1 MKPKYWDRAKKELSL
16 KDPILDKIIK
26 KNFSGMLTKS
36 PDPFLT
42 LVHSIIGQQ
51 LSIKAANSI
60 EKKLK
65 DLCDLNPKLILKKS
79 DESLKEC
86 GLSKMKTQYIKG
98 ISSMFISGEL
108 DFKNINQLNDKE
120 IINEL
125 TKIKGVGLWTAH
137 MYLIFHLNRP
147 NVLPVG
153 DVGLINSIKLSYNKN
168 SKKEFNFDE
177 FKKMWSP
184 WCTVASWY
192 LWRNI
197 DNTDV
202 SY

>member
-1 MKPKYWDRAKKELSL
+1 MMPEYWNKATRELAL
-16 KDPILDKIIK
+16 KDPVLERIIN
-26 KNFSGMLTKS
+26 KNLSGMLTKS
-36 PDPFLT
+36 RDPFLT
-42 LVHSIIGQQ
+42 ILHSIIGQQ

-65 DLCDLNPKLILKKS
+65 DLCELEPRSILKVT
-79 DESLKEC
+79 DISLREC
-86 GLSKMKTQYIKG
+86 GLSNMKVQYFKD
-98 ISSMFISGEL
+98 ISLKVINGEL
-108 DFKNINQLNDKE
+108 NFNKINKLNDKE
-120 IINEL
+120 IIDRL
-125 TKIKGVGLWTAH
+125 TNIKGVGLWTAQ

-147 NVLPVG
+147 NILPVG
-153 DVGLINSIKLSYNKN
+153 DAGLINSIKLSYNVKN
-168 SKKEFNFDE
+168 VNFTKLKKI
-177 FKKMWSP
+177 WSP

>member
-1 MKPKYWDRAKKELSL
+1 MKPAYWDRATKELSL
-16 KDPILDKIIK
+16 RDPILAKIIN
-26 KNFSGMLTKS
+26 KNFTGMLTKS

-42 LVHSIIGQQ
+42 LLHSIIGQQ

-60 EKKLK
+60 ENKLK
-65 DLCDLNPKLILKKS
+65 DLCNLSPNSILKKS
-79 DESLKEC
+79 NMNLREC
-86 GLSKMKTQYIKG
+86 GLSNMKIQYIKE
-98 ISSMFISGEL
+98 ISYMFVNGEL
-108 DFKNINQLNDKE
+108 NFNSINQLNDEE
-120 IINEL
+120 IIDKL
-125 TKIKGVGLWTAH
+125 TKIKGIGLWTAH

-147 NVLPVG
+147 DVLPVG
-153 DVGLINSIKLSYNKN
+153 DAGIIRSIKFSYNKN
-168 SKKEFNFDE
+168 SKKDFNFNE

>member
-1 MKPKYWDRAKKELSL
+1 
-16 KDPILDKIIK
+16 
-26 KNFSGMLTKS
+26 MLTKS
-36 PDPFLT
+36 RDPFLT
-42 LVHSIIGQQ
+42 ILHSIIGQQ

-65 DLCDLNPKLILKKS
+65 DLCELKPRSILKVT
-79 DESLKEC
+79 DISLREC
-86 GLSKMKTQYIKG
+86 GLSNMKVQYFKD
-98 ISSMFISGEL
+98 ISLKVINGEL
-108 DFKNINQLNDKE
+108 NFNKINKLNDKE
-120 IINEL
+120 IIDRL
-125 TKIKGVGLWTAH
+125 TNIKGVGLWTAQ

-147 NVLPVG
+147 NILPVG
-153 DVGLINSIKLSYNKN
+153 DAGLINSIKLSYNVKN
-168 SKKEFNFDE
+168 VNFTKLKKI
-177 FKKMWSP
+177 WSP